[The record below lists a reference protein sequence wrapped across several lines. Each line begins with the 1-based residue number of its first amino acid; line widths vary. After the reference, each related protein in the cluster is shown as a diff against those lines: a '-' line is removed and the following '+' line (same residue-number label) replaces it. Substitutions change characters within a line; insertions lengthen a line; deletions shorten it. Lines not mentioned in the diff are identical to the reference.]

1 MEQLSLEG
9 EGEAS
14 SSLVEKAAKSGNY
27 DEFIIVNLRATITTN
42 QAFLA
47 LQGNAANVQNVGQA
61 QMLFEEVNRL
71 YQRALELDPES
82 LEVKAQFAQLKSMMF
97 GDLEGA
103 ISLLKDALAIARS
116 RDEVQDL
123 LTVSLLSLRSHYF
136 VHVYLSGL
144 DVGRKRSSSQC
155 HRRDQEVPAIRSL
168 SHA

>member
-1 MEQLSLEG
+1 MLLLEVEQLALEG
-9 EGEAS
+9 EGDAAS
-14 SSLVEKAAKSGNY
+14 ALVEKAAKSGNY

-42 QAFLA
+42 QAFVA
-47 LQGNAANVQNVGQA
+47 LQGNAANATMTQA

-123 LTVSLLSLRSHYF
+123 LTVS
-136 VHVYLSGL
+136 
-144 DVGRKRSSSQC
+144 Q
-155 HRRDQEVPAIRSL
+155 
-168 SHA
+168 